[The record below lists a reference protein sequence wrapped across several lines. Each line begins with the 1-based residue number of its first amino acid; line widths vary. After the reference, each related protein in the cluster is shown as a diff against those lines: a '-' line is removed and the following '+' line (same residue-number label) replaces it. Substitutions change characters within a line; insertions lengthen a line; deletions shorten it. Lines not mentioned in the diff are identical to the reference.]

1 MKEGVLKM
9 KNNEIL
15 LTALNGVNDEFIPL
29 NVTAKENAENTENMQ
44 EDFAEMR
51 IVTPKK
57 SAKGK
62 WAALSGGCAA
72 VVAGALVLNGIHQ
85 AAVNENK
92 RLMEALTDYRIYS
105 ENLWETKTEKLPLIT
120 SHMFFGGGYAGFD
133 INDIS
138 ELDSS
143 SPLPEDTYFETLPVF
158 LNLSYTEIGTSISN
172 PQPFFYTEEQL
183 NAMGE
188 KIVHLLNLTVK
199 ESYFSYN
206 DTYSDKPYGIDIIC
220 ESDKYL
226 GSGNLDRLEPLP
238 ENEIRI
244 NIYGD
249 GSIHINIADADK
261 YPESEFRTLL
271 QYLNP
276 VYENNRHIYD
286 KGDSLTEELLNYC
299 FAYSDV
305 TGGGISMNNLLSAS
319 EYVGDYPIISP
330 EQAREQFLQG
340 DFITS
345 VPDHLIIK
353 EGEGDREI
361 LKTELI
367 YRTDN
372 SEKYRQPYYQITAVI
387 KDGIDQDSIHCG
399 IFYVPAVHHLYRTT
413 EEELKESNPI
423 MPTVTEEPKVE
434 DSALLNRSAPYLGE
448 GNGLIYAENFE
459 ELESMNPVSEDSEL
473 DTLPVYR
480 DLSYNPSGSPVYFT
494 EEQFNQMAEQAA
506 AYMHYAVRI
515 KESVCDDYGIT
526 AVITTG
532 GYGMQEAV
540 LRITADGTLE
550 VLFGDEAAEAA
561 EAAGLSVNTDYLIL
575 LNGNF
580 NSSAELCSKEE
591 AKNAIDFLLQDFDVL
606 TDYKNCTVEIRSVRP
621 DAESGTQWRFGVFD
635 SSNDLVQTI
644 VNYNLNYTVFTPGD
658 KKNSLASV
666 KVFNRLSVSEY
677 VGDYKIITLGEAM
690 DKMFMGEY
698 FTNAPEE
705 KLSGDA
711 LYMKSIS
718 HWKFELVYL
727 SEGELLVPYYR
738 ILVEMTGKEGEYAE
752 IFVSAIEADAENEN
766 KPNEPEDDRYKL
778 IGAYL
783 NEENEVCVDF
793 TGMSASEDY
802 ELFRKYFFGVW
813 DSPDGY
819 LPWSLTIDDSENI
832 NFGGRGFYGEF
843 YQPGDSVIAFTLHT
857 NGDAHVLWLDMANPD
872 IMYTAVFLMTNGLG
886 VFTLEGITSDVHA
899 LTKND
904 AAPSE
909 PADGFLSIFKLHEMA
924 RDYGMDFDLLTNIDY
939 GFIDGTYY
947 LHSATYDFY
956 PMYLVSET
964 DDKIVIRTSVG
975 NVGSTDLKPIDV
987 ICTFER
993 VDGEWN
999 RNVDKAA
1006 L

>member
-1 MKEGVLKM
+1 M

-15 LTALNGVNDEFIPL
+15 LTALNGVSDEFIPL
-29 NVTAKENAENTENMQ
+29 NVTAKENTENTENMQ

-92 RLMEALTDYRIYS
+92 RLLDALTDYRIYS
-105 ENLWETKTEKLPLIT
+105 ENLWETKTEELPLIT

-138 ELDSS
+138 ELESD

-158 LNLSYTEIGTSISN
+158 LNLSYTEIGTSIGN
-172 PQPFFYTEEQL
+172 PAPFYYTEEQL

-199 ESYFSYN
+199 ESYFSYE

-226 GSGNLDRLEPLP
+226 GRGNLDRVEPLP

-244 NIYGD
+244 AIYGD
-249 GSIHINIADADK
+249 GSIHINITDADK
-261 YPESEFRTLL
+261 YPRSEFRTLL

-276 VYENNRHIYD
+276 VYGDDGFIYD
-286 KGDSLTEELLNYC
+286 KGDDLTEELLNYC
-299 FAYSDV
+299 FAYSKINEY
-305 TGGGISMNNLLSAS
+305 GISMNNLLSAS
-319 EYVGDYPIISP
+319 EYVGDYPVISP

-387 KDGIDQDSIHCG
+387 KDDTSQYNIHCG
-399 IFYVPAVHHLYRTT
+399 IFYVPAVSPEYRTT
-413 EEELKESNPI
+413 EEALKESNPI
-423 MPTVTEEPKVE
+423 MPTVTEETKTE
-434 DSALLNRSAPYLGE
+434 DNAPLDRTAPYLGE

-459 ELESMNPVSEDSEL
+459 ELESMCPFNEYSESL

-480 DLSYNPSGSPVYFT
+480 DLSYAPSGEHVYFT
-494 EEQFNQMAEQAA
+494 EEQLTQMAEQAA
-506 AYMHYAVRI
+506 EYMHYAVKI
-515 KESVCDDYGIT
+515 TDSVCDEHGIT

-532 GYGMQEAV
+532 GYGMQQAV

-550 VLFGDEAAEAA
+550 VLFGDEATKAA
-561 EAAGLSVNTDYLIL
+561 EAKGLSVNTDYLIL
-575 LNGNF
+575 PRDNF
-580 NSSAELCSKEE
+580 DSSPELCSKRE

-606 TDYKNCTVEIRSVRP
+606 TDYKNPAVEIRSVCTDP
-621 DAESGTQWRFGVFD
+621 ESGAQWRFGVFD
-635 SSNDLVQTI
+635 ASNDLVQSI
-644 VNYNLNYTVFTPGD
+644 VNYSLNYTEFTPGS

-666 KVFNRLSVSEY
+666 KVSNRLSVSEY
-677 VGDYKIITLGEAM
+677 VGDYKAVTFGEAM
-690 DKMFMGEY
+690 DKMLMGEY
-698 FTNAPEE
+698 FSNAPEE

-711 LYMKSIS
+711 LYMKNIS

-738 ILVEMTGKEGEYAE
+738 ILVEMTENEGEYAE
-752 IFVSAIEADAENEN
+752 IFVSAIETNAETEN
-766 KPNEPEDDRYKL
+766 KPKEPEDDRYKL

-783 NEENEVCVDF
+783 NEENEVCADF
-793 TGMSASEDY
+793 TDMSESEDY

-832 NFGGRGFYGEF
+832 NLGGRGFYGEF
-843 YQPGDSVIAFTLHT
+843 YQPSDHVIAFTLH
-857 NGDAHVLWLDMANPD
+857 NNAESYVLWLDMAEPG
-872 IMYTAVFLMTNGLG
+872 IMYTAPCYYKNSNGLG
-886 VFTLEGITSDVHA
+886 YFTLQGITAEVHTLA
-899 LTKND
+899 KSG
-904 AAPSE
+904 AVPSE

-924 RDYGMDFDLLTNIDY
+924 REHGIDLDLLTNIDY
-939 GFIDGTYY
+939 GMIEGKYY

-964 DDKIVIRTSVG
+964 DDEIVIRTTVG
-975 NVGSTDLKPIDV
+975 NLMEKDLEPIDV

-993 VDGEWN
+993 VGGEWN
-999 RNVDKAA
+999 RTVDNAA